1 MKSNIPLSL
10 HGSLPGLS
18 PHFLFGNLIQAGV
31 LFRNIS
37 VPNALRQFKARYGDV
52 FQFWLGSS
60 RIIVVSGVEDVQ
72 HVLTHRHIYDKG
84 ALSTRTFSILFPDAI
99 VCCKGAKYKR
109 HAAYILTLFRRT
121 KVMANLDLMIDHVDK
136 LLVRW
141 RANDIDIIHQNIL
154 QQCQYL
160 VLGIFGFIAF
170 DYDLEILNGEDFTG
184 NELTQALQDFVS
196 AFQFLLFSPSFISSI
211 YLKFNS
217 RYRRAREVIKR
228 HLYQIIEQELTEN
241 EESLA
246 NRKRTCFIASLVTS
260 LQENESLEASKP
272 EEDKKG
278 LSRQEVLDEML
289 LFLVAGFETTAT
301 ALAWFIHLMSKHPR
315 VQSKIKAELASNGG
329 TTQDITQDRLD
340 SLVYLDCVVNE
351 VLRFCPPL
359 LAAVRTVGVDDVLP
373 QSGAQLHE
381 GDEVLIPIHNLAR
394 DTRLWSIDPDLFYPE
409 RFLEADKNH
418 HPYALLPFSTGHRQC
433 IGQDLARFELKVL
446 AARLMQNV
454 TFTDGGPQV
463 NSGGHFARV
472 SVMPKHIGVKISFD
486 Y

>member
-1 MKSNIPLSL
+1 MSYSRISDPVRNLRETPIFYPSWLSAWFVTPL
-10 HGSLPGLS
+10 
-18 PHFLFGNLIQAGV
+18 
-31 LFRNIS
+31 
-37 VPNALRQFKARYGDV
+37 PNALREFKARYGDV

-60 RIIVVSGVEDVQ
+60 RLIIVSGVNDVQ

-99 VCCKGAKYKR
+99 VCSKGAKYKR
-109 HAAYILTLFRRT
+109 HASYILTLFRRT
-121 KVMANLDLMIDHVDK
+121 KIIANLDLMVDHVDK
-136 LLVRW
+136 LLVTW
-141 RANDIDIIHQNIL
+141 RANDTGIVHQNIL

-170 DYDLEILNGEDFTG
+170 DYDLEILDGKDGTG

-196 AFQFLLFSPSFISSI
+196 AFQFLLFTPPFIGNL
-211 YLKFNS
+211 YLKLNP
-217 RYRRAREVIKR
+217 RYRRAREIIKR
-228 HLYQIIEQELTEN
+228 YLYRIIEQESTES

-246 NRKRTCFIASLVTS
+246 SRKRTCFIASLVTS
-260 LQENESLEASKP
+260 LQKDESLEANKS
-272 EEDKKG
+272 EDDKKG

-301 ALAWFIHLMSKHPR
+301 ALAWFIHLMSKNSR
-315 VQSKIKAELASNGG
+315 VQHKIKAELASNGG
-329 TTQDITQDRLD
+329 NTQDLTLDRLD

-351 VLRFCPPL
+351 VFRFCPPL
-359 LAAVRTVGVDDVLP
+359 LAAVRTVGIDDVLP
-373 QSGAQLHE
+373 ESGAQLHE
-381 GDEVLIPIHNLAR
+381 GDEILIPIHNLAR
-394 DTRLWSIDPDLFYPE
+394 DSRLWSIDPDLFYPE

-418 HPYALLPFSTGHRQC
+418 HPYALIPFSTGHRQC

-454 TFTDGGPQV
+454 TFSDGGPQV
-463 NSGGHFARV
+463 NSGGHFVRV
-472 SVMPKHIGVKISFD
+472 SVMPKQIGVKINFD